1 MPNLPDLKFPAKL
14 CWDARA
20 TYDDPTSKIG
30 DLGNQKLRNWLATA
44 AAPAGE
50 NQLCP
55 RVRES
60 ERERERL
67 WVKGFRKFR
76 VLDLGFRVQGLGFII
91 V

>member
-60 ERERERL
+60 ERERERETL
-67 WVKGFRKFR
+67 GEGVQEVQGF
-76 VLDLGFRVQGLGFII
+76 GFRV
-91 V
+91 